1 MNSFQKIVIII
12 ATVILIICLILIGIS
27 LHNKNGSAIF
37 PPVVASCPDYWTV
50 KGKKC
55 SVGKFPISTNCHIKE
70 IDVITADSTRREKC
84 RAQRKIKNSN
94 CDITW
99 DGITNNHHLCGRHD
113 HGN

>member
-1 MNSFQKIVIII
+1 MNSFQQIVVII
-12 ATVILIICLILIGIS
+12 ATIILIICLILIGIT
-27 LHNKNGSAIF
+27 LYNNNGKEVF

-50 KGKKC
+50 SDKTCVKGSAPKGC
-55 SVGKFPISTNCHIKE
+55 GTPISALN
-70 IDVITADSTRREKC
+70 DSSSRRDKC
-84 RAQRKIKNSN
+84 RAQKIAKE

>member
-1 MNSFQKIVIII
+1 MNSFQKIVVII

-27 LHNKNGSAIF
+27 LYNKNGSAVF

-50 KGKKC
+50 SGKEC
-55 SVGKFPISTNCHIKE
+55 HVGSVPPNCHIKK
-70 IDVITADSTRREKC
+70 IDAITADSTKRDKC
-84 RAQRKIKNSN
+84 KTLHNIRKHH